1 MTIRKQ
7 YNNVRR
13 NYLARVRALEKKGY
27 QVDRIAIP
35 KTPTRASIS
44 RLQKQTSSRLKQ
56 TSPFIDVFTGEILE
70 PKGASERKKFEKRNK
85 RNDSFAKDIARE
97 MSLPREKAI
106 QTVHTE
112 VNVTIENFY
121 ESIESFIPPLQ
132 RFVKAK
138 MDELLGDNSPER
150 RRAVEKTMKENPDYV
165 PTPDQ
170 SLQSTIAY
178 SFTVLGRALQLNLK
192 EMQEMQELTGTDGIE
207 ME

>member
-7 YNNVRR
+7 YNNARR

-35 KTPTRASIS
+35 KNPTRASIS

-70 PKGASERKKFEKRNK
+70 PKGTSERKKFEKRNK

-97 MSLPREKAI
+97 MNLPREKAI
-106 QTVHTE
+106 RTVHTE

-178 SFTVLGRALQLNLK
+178 SFTVLGKALQLNLK

>member
-35 KTPTRASIS
+35 KNPTRASVS

-56 TSPFIDVFTGEILE
+56 TSPLIDVFTGEILE
-70 PKGASERKKFEKRNK
+70 PKGATERKKFEKRNK

-97 MSLPREKAI
+97 MNLPREKATR
-106 QTVHTE
+106 TVHTE

-178 SFTVLGRALQLNLK
+178 SFTVLGKALQLNLK